1 MATFYPA
8 GGAGTGPSVTV
19 SGTQPES
26 PANGDLW
33 YDTSANAMKV
43 YVVDAFVAVADA
55 HSTWDL
61 THG

>member
-8 GGAGTGPSVTV
+8 PGSSGPTVTV
-19 SGTQPES
+19 SGTEPSS
-26 PANGDLW
+26 PDSGDLW
-33 YDTSANAMKV
+33 YDTAVNAMKV

-61 THG
+61 TH

>member
-26 PANGDLW
+26 PASGDLW
-33 YDTSANAMKV
+33 YDTNTNSMKV
-43 YVVDAFVAVADA
+43 YVVDAFVAVAEA
-55 HSTWDL
+55 HDTWGF
-61 THG
+61 TH

>member
-19 SGTQPES
+19 SGTE
-26 PANGDLW
+26 PADPSSGDLW
-33 YDTSANAMKV
+33 YDTNTNAMKV

>member
-26 PANGDLW
+26 PASGDLW
-33 YDTSANAMKV
+33 YDTNTNSMKV
-43 YVVDAFVAVADA
+43 YVVDAFVAVAEA
-55 HSTWDL
+55 HDTWEL
-61 THG
+61 IH